1 MMMILMMIITF
12 IRESFAIDHASK
24 HDNDEDDVQAR

>member
-12 IRESFAIDHASK
+12 VRKSFAIDYASE
-24 HDNDEDDVQAR
+24 HDSDEDDVQAC